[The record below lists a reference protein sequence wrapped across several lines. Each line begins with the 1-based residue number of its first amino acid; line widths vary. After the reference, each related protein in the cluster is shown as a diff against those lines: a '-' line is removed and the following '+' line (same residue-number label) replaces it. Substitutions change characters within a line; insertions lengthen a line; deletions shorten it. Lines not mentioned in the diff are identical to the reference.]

1 MSQQIRLRRAQ
12 DKRFQ
17 RTTEPE
23 EADVVPILSNSAIGA
38 TNATSPD
45 QQQTNQQAIA
55 EAMADQQQLMDAKNM
70 CYFCQKCKNHGILV
84 WKKVRLMRGIMELK
98 GVLFDENWA
107 IHFDYI
113 STRNKPI
120 LEGNMPF

>member
-23 EADVVPILSNSAIGA
+23 EADVVPLVSTTANAAGGGGRSSTSTTEDGDNGSGA
-38 TNATSPD
+38 VD
-45 QQQTNQQAIA
+45 V
-55 EAMADQQQLMDAKNM
+55 QQQLLLEARNM

-84 WKKVRLMRGIMELK
+84 WKKVGIRREGEIFRSITADHCPFSTTKDNVRSRTAL
-98 GVLFDENWA
+98 V
-107 IHFDYI
+107 I
-113 STRNKPI
+113 SAN
-120 LEGNMPF
+120 